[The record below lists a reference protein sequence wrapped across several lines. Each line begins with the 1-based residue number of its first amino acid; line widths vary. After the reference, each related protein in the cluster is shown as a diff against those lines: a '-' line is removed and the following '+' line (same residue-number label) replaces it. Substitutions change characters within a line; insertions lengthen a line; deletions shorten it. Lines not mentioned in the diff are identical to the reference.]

1 MSISALRTC
10 LLSISLFGLISGT
23 CGFPNVEDTLAL
35 AWDRGCEGSE
45 PLDFAR
51 GVATERLTDD
61 EDHHLISEIGAGM
74 SDKADIYR
82 GHMTTQRTK
91 MKISQED
98 ASEHIREYHQKRIWM
113 KMGRLFG
120 NLQLGL
126 SESGYNA
133 FHPLLIEI
141 WESLGEFSPKGDV
154 EIKTTSEAEKLEIIP
169 PEGGEQMKTD
179 PEAEKHEVISLKGDE
194 KMETTPEAKE
204 LGILSNIL
212 VRFERISAIGLDEKA
227 SNSHFRLSNIYSV
240 IMNLSDTLVAHLAFS
255 ARYKSIRD
263 GTLEMFLNDRKNL
276 MITFNYFWGKF
287 LNRGDT
293 TSLCLN
299 HYHGLEIGLRDIPF
313 TEERQLPKQRNL
325 ESFPTFWFVIMN
337 LSDTLVAHLAFSAR
351 YKSIRDGTLEMFLN
365 DRKNLMIT
373 FNYFWGKFL
382 NRGDTTSLCLNHY
395 HGLEI
400 GLRDIPFT
408 EDMQGYFKFLNDDT
422 RADLSRIKIAMEM
435 LKLKTSKSGPTRDY
449 DFDVL
454 FLAKEFIHITSTR
467 INPSV
472 TPSLRFYIE
481 TTHSILALK
490 IFKKIVELSNEYDG
504 DSNLLPGAIKC
515 SSVLIQALSFL
526 KGKIRAE
533 SWEEHKIAFHDREN
547 VDDLEAA
554 IQKFTS
560 ALKLVYSKYVRTIQD
575 EALNLAVDES
585 RTKYIPTLSYLTP
598 IFTKEE
604 VSNYHMKLTA
614 SDNKLCAKIIQQTH
628 FILAELEKVEESGSR
643 SIKQLY
649 ADKIK
654 ID

>member
-1 MSISALRTC
+1 MSLSALRTC

-45 PLDFAR
+45 PLDIAR
-51 GVATERLTDD
+51 GVATDRLTDD

-98 ASEHIREYHQKRIWM
+98 ASEHIREYYQKRIWM
-113 KMGRLFG
+113 KMGRLHG

-126 SESGYNA
+126 SESGYEA
-133 FHPLLIEI
+133 FHPLLLEI
-141 WESLGEFSPKGDV
+141 WKSLGEFSPKGDV
-154 EIKTTSEAEKLEIIP
+154 EIKTN
-169 PEGGEQMKTD
+169 

-212 VRFERISAIGLDEKA
+212 VQFERISAIGLAEKA
-227 SNSHFRLSNIYSV
+227 RNSHFRLSNIYS
-240 IMNLSDTLVAHLAFS
+240 
-255 ARYKSIRD
+255 
-263 GTLEMFLNDRKNL
+263 
-276 MITFNYFWGKF
+276 
-287 LNRGDT
+287 
-293 TSLCLN
+293 
-299 HYHGLEIGLRDIPF
+299 
-313 TEERQLPKQRNL
+313 
-325 ESFPTFWFVIMN
+325 VIMN

-654 ID
+654 LIKILHNPTGFRS

>member
-1 MSISALRTC
+1 MSLSALRTC

-45 PLDFAR
+45 PLDIAR
-51 GVATERLTDD
+51 GVATDRLTDD

-98 ASEHIREYHQKRIWM
+98 ASEHIREYYQKRIWM
-113 KMGRLFG
+113 KMGRLHG

-126 SESGYNA
+126 SESGYEA
-133 FHPLLIEI
+133 FHPLLLEI
-141 WESLGEFSPKGDV
+141 WKSLGEFSPKGDV
-154 EIKTTSEAEKLEIIP
+154 EIKTN
-169 PEGGEQMKTD
+169 

-212 VRFERISAIGLDEKA
+212 VQFERISAIGLAEKA
-227 SNSHFRLSNIYSV
+227 RNSHFRLSNIYSV

-287 LNRGDT
+287 IHRGDT

-313 TEERQLPKQRNL
+313 
-325 ESFPTFWFVIMN
+325 S
-337 LSDTLVAHLAFSAR
+337 
-351 YKSIRDGTLEMFLN
+351 
-365 DRKNLMIT
+365 
-373 FNYFWGKFL
+373 
-382 NRGDTTSLCLNHY
+382 
-395 HGLEI
+395 
-400 GLRDIPFT
+400 

-654 ID
+654 LIKILHNPTGFRS